1 MEVDSLE
8 GAEFKLE
15 AYLFVHFKEKK
26 TPDGEQVY
34 FALSRDGFNWETV
47 NGGQPVLES
56 ILGEKGV
63 RDHTIVRTD
72 EGKFYI
78 LATDL
83 SLANSFEGK
92 YKGDWANIGTGGS
105 KCLSL
110 WESEDLINWSAQRL
124 VELGDEN
131 FGCLWA
137 PDIIR
142 DPKEGDYVVHWSSSH
157 AFNNYGPKAIYYSR
171 TRDFQTFTEP
181 KLLCQKSDSGI
192 IDSAIYE
199 EDGFFYRFLKSEAN
213 PETLILEKG
222 ASITGEDYTRVP
234 VFDEEMAK
242 LQQGVYEAPTA
253 FRLKNG
259 KWCLMLDFYGVEG
272 EGQGYVPF
280 IADTLA
286 DGRFIR
292 SDESFS
298 FPYGF
303 KHGTILGITDEEYQR
318 IKTHYES
325 VKSAGKSDE
334 TD

>member
-1 MEVDSLE
+1 MD
-8 GAEFKLE
+8 

-34 FALSRDGFNWETV
+34 FALSTDGFHWEQV
-47 NGGQPVLES
+47 NGGRPILES
-56 ILGEKGV
+56 VLGEKGV

-72 EGKFYI
+72 EGRFHI

-83 SLANSFEGK
+83 SLANSFHGK

-105 KCLSL
+105 KSLSL
-110 WESEDLINWSAQRL
+110 WSSDDLVNWSEQRLIELGSED
-124 VELGDEN
+124 

-142 DPKEGDYVVHWSSSH
+142 DPQKGDYVLHWSSSH
-157 AFNNYGPKAIYYSR
+157 ASNDYGPKAIYYSR
-171 TRDFQTFTEP
+171 TRDFEHFTEP
-181 KLLCQKSDSGI
+181 KLLCRKADSGV

-199 EDGFFYRFLKSEAN
+199 EDGLFYRFLKSEAN

-222 ASITGEDYTRVP
+222 SSLTGDDYVRNTA
-234 VFDEEMAK
+234 FDEEMAK
-242 LQQGVYEAPTA
+242 LEQGVYEAPTA
-253 FRLKNG
+253 FRLRDG

-280 IADTLA
+280 IADSLA

-292 SDESFS
+292 SDASFS

-303 KHGTILGITDEEYQR
+303 KHGTVLGITQSEYER
-318 IKTHYES
+318 IRAYDWEKL
-325 VKSAGKSDE
+325 A
-334 TD
+334 